1 MASYFPRGNY
11 YYIYRYDNLLGKRRM
26 ETTGLLAI
34 PENLPTVKER
44 VKQEEERQRRIKR
57 DKALSG
63 IKSYTLIYAINDFKK
78 KNQYEDESEH
88 GYKTLFNAHLSKKF
102 DFTKNCRL
110 LFNRASVEDFFL
122 YLKKLPTSEGSAF
135 QYGRRFNCFLNFLW
149 DYQYID
155 RFQVSQKVKPQQ
167 PAPAP
172 NPFKLEELIIYYE
185 KLDRR
190 NIPLVQYSEF
200 ARWTGKRPN
209 EILGLSVDDIDTI
222 AKSIKWRINKTKD
235 VQTLPYHEAL
245 HEMLCELK
253 RRLKPDAKL
262 FPKSEDHYRDMV
274 NNHIKSCGF
283 SNLDLKTYSF
293 RSLFQNQAL
302 DCDAQFIY
310 IEILV
315 GHTLKGSM
323 AHYISKDSTT
333 VRKHLN
339 RLAYPVAPFNPYSSI
354 PKFKLKLK

>member
-1 MASYFPRGNY
+1 M
-11 YYIYRYDNLLGKRRM
+11 
-26 ETTGLLAI
+26 
-34 PENLPTVKER
+34 
-44 VKQEEERQRRIKR
+44 
-57 DKALSG
+57 
-63 IKSYTLIYAINDFKK
+63 IYAIKDFKK

-88 GYKTLFNAHLSKKF
+88 GYKTLFNAHLAKKF

-155 RFQVSQKVKPQQ
+155 RFQISPKVKPQQ
-167 PAPAP
+167 PAPSP

-185 KLDRR
+185 KLDKK
-190 NIPLVQYSEF
+190 NIPLVQYSEI
-200 ARWTGKRPN
+200 ARWTGKRPY
-209 EILGLSVDDIDTI
+209 EIFGLTVDDIDVI
-222 AKSIKWRINKTKD
+222 AKTIKWRLKKTSD
-235 VQTLPYHEAL
+235 TQTLPYHEAL
-245 HEMLCELK
+245 HEILCDLK
-253 RRLKPDAKL
+253 RKLKPGAKL
-262 FPKSEDHYRDMV
+262 FPKSEGHYRDKV

-283 SNLDLKTYSF
+283 SNIKLNTMSF

-302 DCDAQFIY
+302 ECDAQFIY
-310 IEILV
+310 VEVLV
-315 GHTLKGSM
+315 GHKLKGST
-323 AHYISKDSTT
+323 AHYISKDSPT

-339 RLAYPVAPFNPYSSI
+339 RLAYPVPPVNPISI

>member
-1 MASYFPRGNY
+1 MASYFTRGKY
-11 YYIYRYDNLLGKRRM
+11 YYINRYENLLGEPRM

-44 VKQEEERQRRIKR
+44 VKQEEERQRQIKR

-78 KNQYEDESEH
+78 KNQIKGESEH
-88 GYKTLFNAHLSKKF
+88 GYKTLFNAHLAKKF

-110 LFNRASVEDFFL
+110 LFNRDSIENFFL
-122 YLKKLPTSEGSAF
+122 YLKKLPGTKGSAN
-135 QYGRRFNCFLNFLW
+135 QYGRRFNCFMNFLF

-155 RFQVSQKVKPQQ
+155 RFQISNKVKP
-167 PAPAP
+167 PRATPSP

-185 KLDRR
+185 KLDKK
-190 NIPLVQYSEF
+190 NIPLVQYSEL
-200 ARWTGKRPN
+200 ARWTGKRPC
-209 EILGLSVDDIDTI
+209 EILGLTVDDIDVI
-222 AKSIKWRINKTKD
+222 AKTIKWRINKTND
-235 VQTLPYHEAL
+235 TQILPYHEAL

-253 RRLKPDAKL
+253 RRLKPGAKL
-262 FPKSEDHYRDMV
+262 FTKSDDRYRDMV

-283 SNLDLKTYSF
+283 SNEKLNTMSF

-302 DCDAQFIY
+302 ECDAQFIY
-310 IEILV
+310 VEVLV
-315 GHTLKGSM
+315 GHKLKGST
-323 AHYISKDSTT
+323 AHYISSDSPT

-339 RLAYPVAPFNPYSSI
+339 RLAYPVPPVNPYSI
-354 PKFKLKLK
+354 LKFKLRLK